1 VTESGDAALAELDV
15 VRALLLECSGTAHDG
30 VVDATLLHRTE
41 RAIVAAVAAL
51 APSRQ
56 EAAPAREAAVAGA
69 APRGELPLARDLLIT
84 VDLMRH
90 GLGA

>member
-1 VTESGDAALAELDV
+1 MTESGDDVRAELDA
-15 VRALLLECSGTAHDG
+15 VRAAL
-30 VVDATLLHRTE
+30 VDRVGDDPDAAADEALLHRTE

-56 EAAPAREAAVAGA
+56 HAAPAREAAVAGA
-69 APRGELPLARDLLIT
+69 APRDELPLARDLLIT

-90 GLGA
+90 GLA